1 MQRQAGARM
10 GSKPASLNTAATST
24 TITITT
30 ASRHR
35 TLPLMSALLELFRS
49 SSAFYGGNAAFIE
62 DLYERYLKDPES
74 IDLAWR
80 RRFDAIRAEAANE
93 IPHGPVRE
101 NFERLASESRTR
113 AQNRFVERLEP
124 AAAERQAAVLR
135 LINTYRYRGH
145 QTADL
150 DPLQLRPKPRI
161 ADLEPSYH
169 NLEDSDLEQVFHTGS
184 LYAPDRMVLRDILD
198 LLRRIYCGA
207 VGSEYM
213 HITNTA
219 EKRWIQKRLE
229 GYQARP
235 ELEPADRR
243 WLLTLLTAAE
253 GLEKYLHTKYV
264 GQKRFSLEGAEA
276 LIPMLDELIQR
287 AGRKGQKEIVIG
299 MAHRGRLNMLVNI
312 LGKPPQEI
320 FAEFEGQVHLNP
332 RQLAGD
338 VKYHMGFASD
348 VETPGG
354 IVHLALGFNP
364 SHLEI
369 INPVVQGSVRARQRR
384 RGDRTGEQ
392 VLPVLIHGDAAFAGQ
407 GVVAET
413 LQLSQTRSYGTGGTV
428 HIVINNQIGFTTSNP
443 LDTRSTLYC
452 TDVAKMV
459 QAPVFH
465 VNGDDPEAVIFV
477 TRMALD
483 YRNQYRKDVVI
494 DLVCYRRLGH
504 NEADEPAVTQP
515 MMYKKIRERATAR
528 AIYADRLI
536 DDGVLSRDEAVR
548 MIVEYREAIE
558 HGVVVARPVLCGLD
572 HSYRADW
579 HSCHGTDWRNAAA
592 TGLPRERL
600 AALAERMLRV
610 PEDFEL
616 HPRVDKIW
624 AERRKMA
631 QGDQLANWGFAENL
645 AYATLLDAGFP
656 VRLSGQDAGR
666 GTFFHRHAKI
676 LDQITGREY
685 TPLQHLR
692 EPGETPQGAFVAI
705 DSILSEEA
713 VLGYEYGFATAEPN
727 ALTLWEAQFGDFANG
742 AQVVVDQFISSAG
755 SKWGLDCGLVMLLPH
770 GLEGQGAEHSSARL
784 ERFLQ
789 LCAEHNLQVAVPT
802 TPAQMFH
809 LLRRQMLRDFRRPLV
824 VMTPKSLLRHR
835 LAVSSLE
842 ELAEGAF
849 QVLIPETDPL
859 DPAGIERVVF
869 CSGKVYYDLLE
880 ARHARGLTNVAIIRI
895 EQLYPFPKEEFA
907 DALARYPDTTEVI
920 WCQEEPQNQGAWD
933 QLKHRFHHLIEQGK
947 QPYYVG
953 RAASAAPAVGHRSV
967 HVAQQE
973 QLVDEALT
981 GRINPKMNRRI
992 PPQPVDEQP

>member
-1 MQRQAGARM
+1 
-10 GSKPASLNTAATST
+10 
-24 TITITT
+24 
-30 ASRHR
+30 
-35 TLPLMSALLELFRS
+35 MSALLQLFRS

-62 DLYERYLKDPES
+62 DLYERYLRDPES

-80 RRFDAIRAEAANE
+80 RRFDAIHAEAANE
-93 IPHGPVRE
+93 VPHGPVRE
-101 NFERLASESRTR
+101 NFARLASESRTR
-113 AQNRFVERLEP
+113 AQTRSVQRLEP

-145 QTADL
+145 QVADL
-150 DPLQLRPKPRI
+150 DPLKLRETPKV
-161 ADLEPSYH
+161 ADLSPGYH
-169 NLEDSDLEQVFHTGS
+169 NLEDSDLDQVFHTGS
-184 LYAPDRMVLRDILD
+184 LYAPDRMPLKDILA
-198 LLRRIYCGA
+198 LLQRIYCGP

-213 HITNTA
+213 HITTTV
-219 EKRWIQKRLE
+219 EKRWVQKRLE

-253 GLEKYLHTKYV
+253 GLEKYLHTRYV

-287 AGRKGQKEIVIG
+287 AGRKGCREIVIG
-299 MAHRGRLNMLVNI
+299 MAHRGRLNVLVNI

-320 FAEFEGQVHLNP
+320 FAEFEGKVPLNP

-369 INPVVQGSVRARQRR
+369 IDPVIEGSVRARQRR

-483 YRNQYRKDVVI
+483 YRNQFRKDVVI

-515 MMYKKIRERATAR
+515 MMYKKIRERPTAR

-536 DDGVLSRDEAVR
+536 DDGELTRDDAVN
-548 MIVEYREAIE
+548 MIEEYRGAIE
-558 HGVVVARPVLCGLD
+558 HGVVVARPVLCGLEK
-572 HSYRADW
+572 SYRADW
-579 HSCHGTDWRNAAA
+579 HGYHGDDWRAPAD
-592 TGLPRERL
+592 TTVPREHL
-600 AALAERMLRV
+600 ADLAERMLRI
-610 PEDFEL
+610 PEDFQL
-616 HPRVDKIW
+616 HPRVAKIW

-631 QGDQLANWGFAENL
+631 QGDQLGNWGFAENL
-645 AYATLLDAGFP
+645 AYATLLDAGYP
-656 VRLSGQDAGR
+656 VRLSGQDAAR
-666 GTFFHRHAKI
+666 GTFFHRHAKVHCQ
-676 LDQITGREY
+676 DTGREY

-692 EPGETPQGAFVAI
+692 GDAEAPQGDFVAI
-705 DSILSEEA
+705 DSILSEAA

-727 ALTLWEAQFGDFANG
+727 ALTIWEAQFGDFANG
-742 AQVVVDQFISSAG
+742 AQVVIDQFITSAG
-755 SKWGLDCGLVMLLPH
+755 TKWGLDCGLTMLLPH

-789 LCAEHNLQVAVPT
+789 LCAEHNIQVCVPT

-842 ELAEGAF
+842 ELADGHF
-849 QVLIPETDPL
+849 QVLIPDTDPI
-859 DPAGIERVVF
+859 DPADVERVVF
-869 CSGKVYYDLLE
+869 CAGKVYYD
-880 ARHARGLTNVAIIRI
+880 
-895 EQLYPFPKEEFA
+895 
-907 DALARYPDTTEVI
+907 
-920 WCQEEPQNQGAWD
+920 
-933 QLKHRFHHLIEQGK
+933 
-947 QPYYVG
+947 
-953 RAASAAPAVGHRSV
+953 
-967 HVAQQE
+967 
-973 QLVDEALT
+973 
-981 GRINPKMNRRI
+981 
-992 PPQPVDEQP
+992 